1 MQKVMEPN
9 SAASPSPSPGEG
21 ITRGVSIMTGD
32 PKKAILKLSG
42 PMIIAMFLMMLYNLV
57 DAVWVAGLG
66 NDALAAI
73 GFITPLFMVIIG
85 LGNGLGAGAASAIS
99 RRIGADD
106 KHGADSA
113 AMHSFI
119 LTAVISVAVTVPL
132 LVCMEPV
139 LLAIGAGE
147 TTGLAVAYGQ
157 VVFGGAFFLLFSNV
171 AGGVLRAEGDVKRA
185 MYAMAAS
192 ALLNAVLDPILMYS
206 AGLGIAGAAWAT
218 VISAALVSAVLLYW
232 FLVRRDTYVS
242 VSWERFSHDREIDL
256 DILRV
261 GLPSS
266 AEMLLISVLAS
277 IVNVMLV
284 AVAGTDAVAVHT
296 AGWRVVM
303 LAVVPIIAVGTALIP
318 VAGAAYGARR
328 YRDLSVA
335 YRFAT
340 KVGIGVAALM
350 AALTFV
356 FAPAISVIFTYSPE
370 TVSLA
375 SIVVA
380 YLQVMCLFYLVMAPG
395 FMASSIFQAVGR
407 GMTSLSLTL
416 LRELVFVALFA
427 YVFAFILDF
436 GAFGVWW
443 GIIAGELAGSVVG
456 YFWGWRYLGRLG
468 DAGAEPAGFPGGRS
482 TPPRFRR
489 DGSE

>member
-1 MQKVMEPN
+1 MEPRN
-9 SAASPSPSPGEG
+9 SATPPAPGEG
-21 ITRGVSIMTGD
+21 VTRGVSIMTGD
-32 PKKAILKLSG
+32 PKKAILRLSG

-57 DAVWVAGLG
+57 DAIWVAGLG
-66 NDALAAI
+66 ADALAAI
-73 GFITPLFMVIIG
+73 GFITPLFLIIIG

-106 KHGADSA
+106 KRGADSA
-113 AMHSFI
+113 AMHSFL

-132 LVCMEPV
+132 LACMEPV

-157 VVFGGAFFLLFSNV
+157 VVFGGTFFLLISSV
-171 AGGVLRAEGDVKRA
+171 AGGVLRAEGDVRRA

-192 ALLNAVLDPILMYS
+192 AILNAVLDPILMYS

-218 VISAALVSAVLLYW
+218 VISAALVSVVLVYW

-242 VSWERFSHDREIDL
+242 LSWKRFSHDWEIDL

-261 GLPSS
+261 GIPSS
-266 AEMLLISVLAS
+266 AEMLLISILAG
-277 IVNVMLV
+277 ILNGMLV
-284 AVAGTDAVAVHT
+284 VVAGTDAVAVYT

-303 LAVVPIIAVGTALIP
+303 LAVVPIIAIGTALVP

-328 YRDLSVA
+328 YWDLSVA
-335 YRFAT
+335 YRYAT
-340 KVGIGVAALM
+340 KVGIGVAALT

-356 FAPAISVIFTYSPE
+356 FAPVISVIFTYSPE

-375 SIVVA
+375 PTITA
-380 YLQVMCLFYLVMAPG
+380 FLQVMCLFYLFMAPG

-416 LRELVFVALFA
+416 LRELVFVVLFA
-427 YVFAFILDF
+427 YVFAFVLGF
-436 GAFGVWW
+436 GEQGIWW
-443 GIIAGELAGSVVG
+443 GIVAGDVAGSLVG
-456 YFWGWRYLGRLG
+456 YLWGRLYVG
-468 DAGAEPAGFPGGRS
+468 RLVDADGAVQAPARC
-482 TPPRFRR
+482 
-489 DGSE
+489 